1 MQKPLVRKYSY
12 LEAEQRSSPPKGH
25 CSVKPASHCTA
36 GNVEKPVEKQLT
48 TAGSIYALYN
58 SFYGDD
64 GCNTPGKID
73 ENKRNP
79 YSTMPRKRKR
89 MGATPDMRPRCEI
102 LDHTFYCLI

>member
-1 MQKPLVRKYSY
+1 MEHHELEKPLPRKYSY
-12 LEAEQRSSPPKGH
+12 LEAEKRFSPPKGH

-36 GNVEKPVEKQLT
+36 GNVDKPMEKQLT

-58 SFYGDD
+58 SFYGEDQ
-64 GCNTPGKID
+64 CNTPSKKD

-89 MGATPDMRPRCEI
+89 MGATPDMRPRFEN
-102 LDHTFYCLI
+102 